1 MEIEK
6 ELDFRENIWNANQQ
20 NVQVVDSRKDRKATG
35 KLMYA
40 RA

>member
-6 ELDFRENIWNANQQ
+6 ELDFRENILNANQQ
-20 NVQVVDSRKDRKATG
+20 NVQVVDSPKDRKTTG
-35 KLMYA
+35 NLMYA